1 MMKSD
6 LYEALELLNREE
18 MDALSEMEANAPE
31 HEFSEEFEEKMER
44 LLRRWKRK
52 FIKRSDYRLRKS
64 WLVAAIVALILSIS
78 MSVEASREAIIRFV
92 IEMYEKYSNVRYE
105 EGGVDFVPS
114 KILEY
119 REPDWGEEYVEIER
133 DKTDYFCKI
142 VKKNIVFGY
151 EVTFIQSVTVC
162 NEIGINTEF
171 ANLKESIVN
180 GEITVFSTIY
190 DGQIILLWNDGEYY
204 YEISGD
210 EDEEEMLRLI
220 ESMYKY

>member
-92 IEMYEKYSNVRYE
+92 IEMYEKYSNVRHE
-105 EGGVDFVPS
+105 EGGVDFAPN

-119 REPDWGEEYVEIER
+119 REPDWGEEYVEVER
-133 DKTDYFCKI
+133 KETKYFYK
-142 VKKNIVFGY
+142 VVRENIATRDWISFMQHVIKY
-151 EVTFIQSVTVC
+151 SESS
-162 NEIGINTEF
+162 INTE
-171 ANLKESIVN
+171 NVKIEESIID
-180 GEITVFSTIY
+180 GDIIIYSTICRGY
-190 DGQIILLWNDGEYY
+190 TILFWNDGQYY
-204 YEISGD
+204 YEINGT
-210 EDEEEMLRLI
+210 EEKEEMVRLI
-220 ESMYKY
+220 ESIYCR

>member
-92 IEMYEKYSNVRYE
+92 IEMYEKYSNVRH
-105 EGGVDFVPS
+105 EGSGVDFAPDE
-114 KILEY
+114 ILEY
-119 REPDWGEEYVEIER
+119 REPDWGEEYVEVER
-133 DKTDYFCKI
+133 KETKYFYKVVRKNVATGDWISFLQRVIDY
-142 VKKNIVFGY
+142 Y
-151 EVTFIQSVTVC
+151 D
-162 NEIGINTEF
+162 IGINTEDVE
-171 ANLKESIVN
+171 LEESIID
-180 GEITVFSTIY
+180 GDIIIYSTIY
-190 DGQIILLWNDGEYY
+190 KGQVILFWNDGQYY
-204 YEISGD
+204 YEISGN
-210 EDEEEMLRLI
+210 EEKEEMVRLI
-220 ESMYKY
+220 EFIYCR

>member
-52 FIKRSDYRLRKS
+52 FIKRSNYRLRKS

-92 IEMYEKYSNVRYE
+92 IEMYEKYSNVRH
-105 EGGVDFVPS
+105 EGSGVDFAPDE
-114 KILEY
+114 ILEY

-133 DKTDYFCKI
+133 SEGAHIYKTVRRNVVSGYKI
-142 VKKNIVFGY
+142 
-151 EVTFIQSVTVC
+151 TFVQCVTVD
-162 NEIGINTEF
+162 NKVGLNTEYDDVV
-171 ANLKESIVN
+171 KERIDN
-180 GEITVFSTIY
+180 EITVYSTTY
-190 DGQIILLWNDGEYY
+190 ERQTILFWNDGEYD
-204 YEISGD
+204 YEINGNV
-210 EDEEEMLRLI
+210 EKEELLRLI
-220 ESMYKY
+220 KSMY

>member
-92 IEMYEKYSNVRYE
+92 IEMYEKYSNVRH
-105 EGGVDFVPS
+105 EGSGVDFAPD

-119 REPDWGEEYVEIER
+119 REPDWGEEYVEVER
-133 DKTDYFCKI
+133 SENGYFYKTVRENVFAGHKI
-142 VKKNIVFGY
+142 A
-151 EVTFIQSVTVC
+151 FIQCVIDY
-162 NEIGINTEF
+162 NEVGINTEY
-171 ANLKESIVN
+171 AKLIEGIIDS
-180 GEITVFSTIY
+180 EITVYSTTY
-190 DGQIILLWNDGEYY
+190 GGYTTLFWNDGQYD
-204 YEISGD
+204 YEISGNIKK
-210 EDEEEMLRLI
+210 EELLSLI
-220 ESMYKY
+220 DSMYLN